1 MQDQL
6 ALAYREIIR
15 NRVSDPKGGFVNQI
29 GGGYRIDA
37 TAWAAI
43 ALAALGQD
51 ADLLQAARGRLAAA
65 QLADGRV
72 SLSPQHP
79 EAFWLTSLAI
89 FAWHQ
94 AAAYREA
101 QDRAL
106 RFLLATTGK
115 HWPRQSDA
123 SYGHDPSLKGW
134 PWIDATH
141 SWVEPTAL
149 AIIALKITGF
159 GEHARAKEGVR
170 LLLDRQLPSGGWNY
184 GNVKTFG
191 QELFPFPES
200 TGLALNALSG
210 LAPQEQIQK
219 SLDYLKSRV
228 QGVRTPLALGWGLMG
243 LASWGGKP
251 AGAQAWI
258 SECLERQKR
267 YGPYDT
273 ASLSLLIAAS
283 MAPKGMESIFSKQG

>member
-6 ALAYREIIR
+6 ALAYHGIIR
-15 NRVSDPKGGFVNQI
+15 NRVSDPKGGFANQT

-43 ALAALGQD
+43 ALAALSREADLVQD
-51 ADLLQAARGRLAAA
+51 ARDRLAAA

-72 SLSPQHP
+72 SFSPQHP
-79 EAFWLTSLAI
+79 EAFWPTSLAI

-101 QDRAL
+101 QARAL

-115 HWPRQSDA
+115 HWQRQPDA
-123 SYGHDPSLKGW
+123 AYGHDPSLQGW
-134 PWIDATH
+134 SWIDATH
-141 SWVEPTAL
+141 SWVEPTGL
-149 AIIALKITGF
+149 AVIALKITGF
-159 GEHARAKEGVR
+159 GDHARVKEGVR
-170 LLLDRQLPSGGWNY
+170 LLLDRQLPGGGWNY
-184 GNVKTFG
+184 GNTKTFG

-200 TGLALNALSG
+200 TGLALNALCG

-219 SLDYLKSRV
+219 SLDYLTSRL
-228 QGVRTPLALGWGLMG
+228 QGVRTPLALGWGLLG
-243 LASWGGKP
+243 LASWGAKP

-273 ASLSLLIAAS
+273 ASLALLLVAS
-283 MAPKGMESIFSKQG
+283 MAPQGMESIFGKQG